1 MSFVIKNVACVF
13 LLKLS
18 LLASLQN
25 WLNSGCSILY
35 SLWKGVLSHLNSS
48 LISNLTDGFEWNP
61 KCWFKLLIITFLPEK
76 LSAPC
81 GDEQEH
87 SNYKSFWFPMI
98 CYMVARWE
106 FQCMFSFHFKKENTH
121 VIGFV
126 LCLSCQE
133 AHQLLEKDLSKTLAY
148 H

>member
-1 MSFVIKNVACVF
+1 MSFVIKNVACLF

-18 LLASLQN
+18 LLAFLQN

-76 LSAPC
+76 LSASC
-81 GDEQEH
+81 GDEQEF
-87 SNYKSFWFPMI
+87 SNYKTSNSLWSAI
-98 CYMVARWE
+98 WLHVE
-106 FQCMFSFHFKKENTH
+106 NFSACFHFTSRRR
-121 VIGFV
+121 ILMLLV
-126 LCLSCQE
+126 LFCVSPVRK
-133 AHQLLEKDLSKTLAY
+133 HINY
-148 H
+148 